1 MSRGKRKWL
10 QVGAGVGPLSLL
22 PPQSEPLQLW
32 ASGAPLLTQGAAPL
46 SQAPQSRE
54 KTVLADDGEARM
66 PKDRKSLGFTHIP
79 ANQQARGSSVQP
91 QRPHI
96 GLVHQAS
103 PGTSEFHQ
111 VKLPTLHSTRMLMDS
126 RALGMHVLCVFRIR
140 GQGRLTSS
148 DLGGKV
154 YAAVLCSF
162 KCLFNLIWTML
173 VSSVSP
179 VPFFFSVPPASKK
192 EWRRSAFQ
200 CSPRCLL
207 FCQSVWLRGKG
218 STVPAGA

>member
-1 MSRGKRKWL
+1 MGPSHPFRPRG
-10 QVGAGVGPLSLL
+10 SLCSCGRL
-22 PPQSEPLQLW
+22 
-32 ASGAPLLTQGAAPL
+32 GAPLLTQGAAPL
-46 SQAPQSRE
+46 SQAPQSCE

-66 PKDRKSLGFTHIP
+66 PKDRKSLGFTRVP

-91 QRPHI
+91 QQPHI

-111 VKLPTLHSTRMLMDS
+111 VKLPTLHSTRMLFFFFLRKKKLDS
-126 RALGMHVLCVFRIR
+126 RASGMHVLCVFRIR

-192 EWRRSAFQ
+192 EWRSAFQ

-207 FCQSVWLRGKG
+207 FC
-218 STVPAGA
+218 

>member
-1 MSRGKRKWL
+1 
-10 QVGAGVGPLSLL
+10 
-22 PPQSEPLQLW
+22 
-32 ASGAPLLTQGAAPL
+32 
-46 SQAPQSRE
+46 
-54 KTVLADDGEARM
+54 
-66 PKDRKSLGFTHIP
+66 
-79 ANQQARGSSVQP
+79 
-91 QRPHI
+91 
-96 GLVHQAS
+96 
-103 PGTSEFHQ
+103 
-111 VKLPTLHSTRMLMDS
+111 
-126 RALGMHVLCVFRIR
+126 MHVLCVFRIR

-207 FCQSVWLRGKG
+207 LVCVATGKG
-218 STVPAGA
+218 ERCTSWGLVKEISYYRLVEIYHLLLGNLL

>member
-1 MSRGKRKWL
+1 MGPSHPFRPRG
-10 QVGAGVGPLSLL
+10 SLCSCGRL
-22 PPQSEPLQLW
+22 
-32 ASGAPLLTQGAAPL
+32 GAPLLTQGAAPL
-46 SQAPQSRE
+46 SQAPQSCE

-66 PKDRKSLGFTHIP
+66 PKDRKSLGFTRVP

-91 QRPHI
+91 QQPHI

-111 VKLPTLHSTRMLMDS
+111 VKLPTLHSTRMLFFFFLRKKKLDS
-126 RALGMHVLCVFRIR
+126 RASGMHVLCVFRIR

-207 FCQSVWLRGKG
+207 FC
-218 STVPAGA
+218 